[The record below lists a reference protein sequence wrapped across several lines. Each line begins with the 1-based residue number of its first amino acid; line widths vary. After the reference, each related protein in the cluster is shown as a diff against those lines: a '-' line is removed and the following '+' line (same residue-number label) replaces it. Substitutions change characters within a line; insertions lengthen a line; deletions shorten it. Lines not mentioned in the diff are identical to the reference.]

1 MKMNIT
7 DAYKKATKGP
17 LQMDGNLLCDADES
31 GIARTVDNSHVEG
44 LDLAEDQRTL
54 RMTLEV
60 CRHAFNVLP
69 EVVAALE
76 DAREFILRFDESDP
90 EKLAA
95 SKRISDMLD
104 KAASVEIPE

>member
-7 DAYKKATKGP
+7 DAYKKATKKP
-17 LQMDGNLLCDADES
+17 LIADDGMLYSESAPIKRVADTTPADGDEISDEEWHANAALLA
-31 GIARTVDNSHVEG
+31 
-44 LDLAEDQRTL
+44 
-54 RMTLEV
+54 
-60 CRHAFNVLP
+60 HAFNVLP